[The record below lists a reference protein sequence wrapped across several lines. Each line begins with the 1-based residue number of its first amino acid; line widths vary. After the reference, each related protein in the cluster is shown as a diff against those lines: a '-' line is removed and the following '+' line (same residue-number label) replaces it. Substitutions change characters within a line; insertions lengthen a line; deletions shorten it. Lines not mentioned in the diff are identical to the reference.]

1 VTVTLAPEQRLSDV
15 FEVGLDGLLHEVEW
29 YSDAEARTVTIEA
42 IPMSNE
48 APGRLFV
55 LAGDRELRRE
65 IEAILAE

>member
-1 VTVTLAPEQRLSDV
+1 
-15 FEVGLDGLLHEVEW
+15 VGLDGLLHEAEW

-48 APGRLFV
+48 APARLFV
-55 LAGDRELRRE
+55 LAGDRNLRSE

>member
-1 VTVTLAPEQRLSDV
+1 
-15 FEVGLDGLLHEVEW
+15 
-29 YSDAEARTVTIEA
+29 VTIEA